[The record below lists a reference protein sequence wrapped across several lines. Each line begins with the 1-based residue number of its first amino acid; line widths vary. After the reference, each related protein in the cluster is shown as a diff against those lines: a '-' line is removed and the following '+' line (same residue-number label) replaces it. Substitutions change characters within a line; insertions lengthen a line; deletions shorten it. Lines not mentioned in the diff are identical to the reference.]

1 MYNLKKTRIKFKI
14 VISCLVFILPGLIL
28 LGMVIYHV
36 FYINGA
42 HLSLDGSNIGD
53 IIRGEPVL
61 YQIILIGGICVLV
74 GISLLCYYIKKKK
87 IYKFLSEHGTLI
99 KNHPYRVV
107 KHSSGRYGHCWY
119 LVVDF
124 KLPDGKI
131 IRMSRDYNEFE
142 KKDKKNDRIDILY
155 DPLKPKNYYLQFGIE
170 EIDDEK
176 IDNEKID
183 DKIIEL

>member
-1 MYNLKKTRIKFKI
+1 MYNLKKTYIKFNI
-14 VISCLVFILPGLIL
+14 VISCLLFILPGLIL
-28 LGMVIYHV
+28 LGMVIYQV

-42 HLSLDGSNIGD
+42 HLSLDGSNIWE
-53 IIRGEPVL
+53 IIKGEPVL
-61 YQIILIGGICVLV
+61 YQNILTGGIFILL
-74 GISLLCYYIKKKK
+74 GIILLCYFIKKKK

-99 KNHPYRVV
+99 KNQPYRIISRG
-107 KHSSGRYGHCWY
+107 SSRS
-119 LVVDF
+119 LVVYF

-131 IRMSRDYNEFE
+131 IRMFRGYKEFE
-142 KKDKKNDRIDILY
+142 KKDKKNDGIDILY